1 MEEDNI
7 ELLELESG
15 EKIKLLK
22 GSSYNKEET
31 YEVIIPEALNKKE
44 LKRLALSIV
53 MFCGNIVNEDK
64 E

>member
-1 MEEDNI
+1 MKEDDI

-22 GSSYNKEET
+22 GSSYNEEET
-31 YEVIIPEALNKKE
+31 YEVIIPEALTKKE

-53 MFCGNIVNEDK
+53 MFCGNVVNEDK